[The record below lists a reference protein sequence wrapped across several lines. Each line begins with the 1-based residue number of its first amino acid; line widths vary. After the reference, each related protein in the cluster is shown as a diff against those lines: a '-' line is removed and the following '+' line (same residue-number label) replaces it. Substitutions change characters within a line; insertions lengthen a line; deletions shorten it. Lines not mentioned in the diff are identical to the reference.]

1 MAIMKLFD
9 KITLEVLLANIKLF
23 RFVRN
28 TIKKK
33 RKNPT
38 VLGIF
43 AIKYII
49 KFKVNLGPSLD
60 SQHEETNCRKKKAPA
75 LIPFLTQSPHK
86 SLNPA
91 RGWTWERVPLTPCS
105 GLFQSCAAPV
115 PGEGTAHGP
124 GPNTCTAS
132 SRGLLGKLCSRERT
146 REASH

>member
-9 KITLEVLLANIKLF
+9 KITLEVFLANINLF

-33 RKNPT
+33 NHPT

-86 SLNPA
+86 SRNPA
-91 RGWTWERVPLTPCS
+91 RG
-105 GLFQSCAAPV
+105 GLGNVSHWFPV
-115 PGEGTAHGP
+115 LG
-124 GPNTCTAS
+124 S
-132 SRGLLGKLCSRERT
+132 SRAVQLLSPGRGQLKDLAPTPAQLHPEDC
-146 REASH
+146 